1 MRIEQEEIVAE
12 LVQKILDLSRLLIN
26 IATASEE
33 AVVSSLRVARYAL
46 DTG

>member
-12 LVQKILDLSRLLIN
+12 LVQKILDLSSLLIN
-26 IATASEE
+26 IAKAFNDAIGHTVGIAE
-33 AVVSSLRVARYAL
+33 YAL